1 MTKSSKILL
10 SIFIILLCSLGGTH
24 LFKAIKLKIDLYN
37 NLVSSVENKNWDSAK
52 SSLDQL
58 GNYRNSLSYT
68 DEVNFQY
75 YLTNGD
81 KEYSNKNYDKALNFY
96 NNAHNYKKED
106 NNLHKNLQIKIN
118 KTENQIKLKEV
129 EDRKKAAIAK
139 AKALK
144 KQEAIKR
151 QNQQE
156 LAELERLVKQAFVKT
171 YFLND
176 QLTTAFNFYVYPE
189 IWYQQSIE
197 DQQNIF
203 ASCVRYVE
211 LKTGVDKEKAYY
223 HTRII
228 NIDSNLPVASYTL
241 FE

>member
-1 MTKSSKILL
+1 MTKNQKVLL
-10 SIFIILLCSLGGTH
+10 SIFIVLLSIWGGTH
-24 LFKAIKLKIDLYN
+24 LFKATKLKIDLYN

-81 KEYSNKNYDKALNFY
+81 KEYSNKNYNNALDLY
-96 NNAHNYKKED
+96 YKAHNYKKED
-106 NNLHKNLQIKIN
+106 KNLHKNLQIKIN
-118 KTENQIKLKEV
+118 KTENQIKIQKAE
-129 EDRKKAAIAK
+129 EARKAAIAK
-139 AKALK
+139 AKA
-144 KQEAIKR
+144 ER
-151 QNQQE
+151 QNRQE
-156 LAELERLVKQAFVKT
+156 LADLERLVKQAFVKT

>member
-1 MTKSSKILL
+1 MTKNQKVLL
-10 SIFIILLCSLGGTH
+10 SIFIVLLSIWGGTH
-24 LFKAIKLKIDLYN
+24 LFKATKLKIDLYN

-58 GNYRNSLSYT
+58 GNYKNSLSYT

-81 KEYSNKNYDKALNFY
+81 KEYSNKNYNNALDLY
-96 NNAHNYKKED
+96 YKAHNYKKED
-106 NNLHKNLQIKIN
+106 KNLHKNLQIKIN
-118 KTENQIKLKEV
+118 KTENQIKIQKAE
-129 EDRKKAAIAK
+129 EARKAAIAK
-139 AKALK
+139 AKA
-144 KQEAIKR
+144 ER
-151 QNQQE
+151 QNRQE
-156 LAELERLVKQAFVKT
+156 LADLERLVKQAFVKT

>member
-1 MTKSSKILL
+1 MTKNQKVLL
-10 SIFIILLCSLGGTH
+10 SIFIVLLSIWGGTH
-24 LFKAIKLKIDLYN
+24 LFKATKLKIDLYN

-81 KEYSNKNYDKALNFY
+81 KEYSNKNYNNALDLY
-96 NNAHNYKKED
+96 YKAHNYKKED
-106 NNLHKNLQIKIN
+106 KNLHKNLQIKIN
-118 KTENQIKLKEV
+118 KTENQIKIQKAE
-129 EDRKKAAIAK
+129 EEKKAAIAK
-139 AKALK
+139 AKA
-144 KQEAIKR
+144 ER
-151 QNQQE
+151 QNRQE
-156 LAELERLVKQAFVKT
+156 LADLERLVKQAFVKT

>member
-1 MTKSSKILL
+1 MTKNQKVLL
-10 SIFIILLCSLGGTH
+10 SIFIILLSIWGGTH
-24 LFKAIKLKIDLYN
+24 LFKATKLKIDLYN

-81 KEYSNKNYDKALNFY
+81 KEYSNKNYNNALDLY
-96 NNAHNYKKED
+96 YKAHNYKKED
-106 NNLHKNLQIKIN
+106 KNLHKNLQIKIN
-118 KTENQIKLKEV
+118 KTENQIKIQKAE
-129 EDRKKAAIAK
+129 EEKKAAIAK
-139 AKALK
+139 AKA
-144 KQEAIKR
+144 ER
-151 QNQQE
+151 QNRQE
-156 LAELERLVKQAFVKT
+156 LADLERLVKQAFVKT